1 MIPIPESKHPR
12 IIIIGG
18 GFAGVKLVKKLK
30 NLPVQ
35 IVLFDRNNYHT
46 FQPLL
51 YQVATAGLEPDS
63 IADPLRK
70 QLEPVKNFF
79 FRMAE
84 VYSVDGASNMIHTEI
99 GVLDYDYLVIA
110 TGSRTNFFGN
120 ESIMQHAFAL
130 KQIPQ
135 ALDLRSH
142 ILQNF
147 EAATITEDPLEKK
160 SRMNI
165 VIVGGGPTGVEVAG
179 ALGEL
184 KRSILP
190 KDYPELDFSK
200 MSIILLEGSSSLLGG
215 MSDFASEKALKYLK
229 KFHVD
234 VYLDTLVKSY
244 DGHSALLSNGEEIN
258 THTVVWAAGVKGN
271 YPDGLKE
278 SSLERDRIVVDH
290 YNRVAEYD
298 NIFAI
303 GDIAMMKSEGYEN
316 GHPMLAPVAIQQ
328 GNHMAMNLKRLL
340 KGEELKPFKY
350 FDKGSMATVGR
361 NKAVVDLPGKSSL
374 GGFPAWVIWMF
385 VHLIS
390 IIGFRNKLIVFLN
403 WVWNYFTYDKGTRL
417 IIRKFIPK
425 KLRKTEPELT

>member
-1 MIPIPESKHPR
+1 
-12 IIIIGG
+12 
-18 GFAGVKLVKKLK
+18 F
-30 NLPVQ
+30 Q

-70 QLEPVKNFF
+70 QLEPAKNFF
-79 FRMAE
+79 FRMGE
-84 VYSVDGASNMIHTEI
+84 VLEVNPAANTISTEI
-99 GVLDYDYLVIA
+99 GELNYDYLVIA

-120 ESIMQHAFAL
+120 TSLMQHAFPL

-147 EAATITEDPLEKK
+147 EAATITEDLMEKK

-165 VIVGGGPTGVEVAG
+165 VVVGGGPTGVEVAG

-200 MSIILLEGSSSLLGG
+200 MSIILLEASSRLLGG
-215 MSDFASEKALKYLK
+215 MSDKSSERALRYLK

-234 VYLDTLVKSY
+234 VYLNTLVETY
-244 DGHSALLSNGEEIN
+244 DGKSAKLSNGEQIN
-258 THTVVWAAGVKGN
+258 THTLIWGAGVKGN
-271 YPDGLKE
+271 YPDGLPDQAIEK
-278 SSLERDRIVVDH
+278 SRILVDEFS
-290 YNRVAEYD
+290 RVIETD

-303 GDIAMMKSEGYEN
+303 GDIASMKTEDYPQ

-328 GNHMAMNLKRLL
+328 GDHLAINLKNITQH
-340 KGEELKPFKY
+340 KPFKPFKY

-361 NKAVVDLPGKSSL
+361 NKAVVDFPRSGTL
-374 GGFPAWVIWMF
+374 GGFPAWMVWMF
-385 VHLIS
+385 IHLIS

-417 IIRKFIPK
+417 IIRKFVPS
-425 KLRKTEPELT
+425 KLRKKEAEVF